1 MKIAVTG
8 HRPNK
13 LGNEYSMDGPVSN
26 RLSSSLA
33 DFVLS
38 QKPEMLIS
46 GMALGVDM
54 LFAKVAIEH
63 NIPFTAAV
71 PFIGQEQRWPQSS
84 RDVYDRILSRASEV
98 VVVCPGGYSAFKMQ
112 KRNEWMV
119 DHCDLLVAVWDGSAG
134 GTANCVKFAQSRGK
148 EIFRINP
155 TYLLKS

>member
-13 LGNEYSMDGPVSN
+13 LGNEYSMDGPVSK
-26 RLSSSLA
+26 RITSSLT

-46 GMALGVDM
+46 GMALGVDL

-63 NIPFTAAV
+63 RIPFTAAV
-71 PFIGQEQRWPQSS
+71 PFIGQELRWPQCS
-84 RDVYDRILSRASEV
+84 RDRYAQILSLASEV

-119 DHCDLLVAVWDGSAG
+119 DHCDLLIAVWDGTSG
-134 GTANCVKFAQSRGK
+134 GTANCVQYAQSTSK

-155 TYLLKS
+155 NHWR